1 MKYEDFTEEMRNEII
16 NATKDSLSK
25 LGIHTDVMLSS
36 KTTRHNH
43 EYIRIDTSDFQTTP
57 VIYKSVSVFGE
68 GYVVTCD
75 DIAGAFDLY
84 INLNYAFKYFKGG
97 TNGVEIGQLRFRIFS
112 DSMRIHFIGFTI

>member
-57 VIYKSVSVFGE
+57 VIYKSV
-68 GYVVTCD
+68 
-75 DIAGAFDLY
+75 
-84 INLNYAFKYFKGG
+84 
-97 TNGVEIGQLRFRIFS
+97 
-112 DSMRIHFIGFTI
+112 

>member
-1 MKYEDFTEEMRNEII
+1 MKYEEFTEEMRNEII

-25 LGIHTDVMLSS
+25 LGIHTEVKLSAR
-36 KTTRHNH
+36 TTRNNH

-68 GYVVTCD
+68 GYVVPCNE
-75 DIAGAFDLY
+75 IENAFDLY

-97 TNGVEIGQLRFRIFS
+97 SNGVEIGQLRFRIFS
-112 DSMRIHFIGFTI
+112 DPMRIHFLGFTI